1 MRLLSIAAGTLALG
15 LAPAL
20 MLTGAPAAVASSAAS
35 PARDSGD
42 PLTQANAALQAGEA
56 DKALSLIGSLPQ
68 PVTAEAHNLTCRV
81 RYTLEQWDAAIHECE
96 QAVQL
101 DGQNSNFHLW
111 LGRALG
117 EKADRASFLSAFS
130 LAKRVRSEFEE
141 AVKLNP
147 RNADALADLGEFYK
161 DAPGAVGGGIDK
173 AEGIA
178 AQLDKADPARA
189 HELRGQI
196 AVGRKDYDTA
206 EREFKQAIAAGPHPA
221 RQWATLAG
229 FYRKRERWSDLDSA
243 INSLI
248 AAVDRD
254 KRTSIALYDGAS
266 VLAKAKR
273 NLALAAK
280 MLNSYLA
287 STAKTEEAP
296 AFVAYVRLARIDSQ
310 LGNSAGAQKD
320 RAAALAIARE
330 YKPASDSGN
339 QEDSH

>member
-1 MRLLSIAAGTLALG
+1 MRILQIAACALAL
-15 LAPAL
+15 AL
-20 MLTGAPAAVASSAAS
+20 MPASMVTAAPNHIASAT
-35 PARDSGD
+35 PAPRDSAD
-42 PLTQANAALQAGEA
+42 PLVAVNAALQAGEA
-56 DKALSLIGSLPQ
+56 DKALTLIGSLPQ
-68 PVTAEAHNLTCRV
+68 PVSAEAHNLACRV
-81 RYTLEQWDAAIHECE
+81 RYTLQQWDAAIHECE
-96 QAVQL
+96 QAVQE
-101 DGQNSNFHLW
+101 DGQNSNHHLW

-117 EKADRASFLSAFS
+117 EKADRASFLSAYS

-178 AQLDKADPARA
+178 AQLDKIDPARA

-196 AVGRKDYDTA
+196 SAGRKDYDTA

-221 RQWATLAG
+221 MQWATLAD
-229 FYRKRERWSDLDSA
+229 FYRKRDRWTDLDSA

-254 KRTSIALYDGAS
+254 KKSAVALFDGAS
-266 VLAKAKR
+266 VLTKAKR
-273 NLALAAK
+273 DPGLAAK
-280 MLNSYLA
+280 MLNSYLT
-287 STAKTEEAP
+287 STAKTEDAP
-296 AFVAYVRLARIDSQ
+296 AFVAYVRLARIDAQ
-310 LGNSAGAQKD
+310 LGNATGARKD
-320 RAAALAIARE
+320 RAAALVLAHE
-330 YKPASDSGN
+330 YKPASESGT

>member
-1 MRLLSIAAGTLALG
+1 MMAASALTA
-15 LAPAL
+15 APA
-20 MLTGAPAAVASSAAS
+20 PAHDSA
-35 PARDSGD
+35 D
-42 PLTQANAALQAGEA
+42 PLAAINAALQAGEA
-56 DKALSLIGSLPQ
+56 DKALDLINSLPQ

-96 QAVQL
+96 QAVQQ
-101 DGQNSNFHLW
+101 DGQNSNYHLW

-130 LAKRVRSEFEE
+130 LAKRVRAEFEE

-147 RNADALADLGEFYK
+147 HNADALADLGEFYK

-178 AQLDKADPARA
+178 AQLDKVDLARA
-189 HELRGQI
+189 HALRGEL
-196 AVGRKDYDTA
+196 AAGRKDYDSA

-221 RQWATLAG
+221 LQWATLAG
-229 FYRKRERWSDLDSA
+229 FYHKRERWPEMESA

-254 KRTSIALYDGAS
+254 KKSAVALYDGAS

-273 NLALAAK
+273 DPALAAK
-280 MLNSYLA
+280 MLGNYLA
-287 STAKTEEAP
+287 SSAKTEEAP
-296 AFVAYVRLARIDSQ
+296 AFVAYIKLAHIDSQ
-310 LGNSAGAQKD
+310 LGNSAGAERD
-320 RAAALAIARE
+320 RAAALALARE
-330 YKPASDSGN
+330 YKPASDSVH
-339 QEDSH
+339 QEDNH